1 MKIVPKT
8 IAALFATA
16 MLLSSTAFAAGS
28 NPCSNCYRAYLQCRS
43 TGTNIYV
50 CYERYEDCLASVGC
64 PIP

>member
-8 IAALFATA
+8 IAVLFATA

-28 NPCSNCYRAYLQCRS
+28 NPCSNCYRAYLQCLRGSSDFS
-43 TGTNIYV
+43 T
-50 CYERYEDCLASVGC
+50 CYYAYEDCLASVGC